1 MLITMNKL
9 RERTRGLQA
18 REGFFFFLI
27 GGLGEEKRLTLIK
40 DHKG

>member
-18 REGFFFFLI
+18 REGFFFFFNWWT
-27 GGLGEEKRLTLIK
+27 GKRKEVDIN
-40 DHKG
+40 KGP